1 MHNMKLNIKIIS
13 SIGGLILTL
22 ILSSYIGH
30 QSSFSPEEILLKAEK
45 KRSPWSQMSMLA
57 ELNTVINSKEKQSIY
72 KVFFK
77 DSENTLVA
85 FKEPK
90 FEKGNILLMVG
101 EDLWYY
107 VRDTKR
113 PTRITPV
120 QKLSGSV
127 SYGDLARL
135 GWSKDYTIDSHEES
149 TLNNASTYILNLHAK
164 SQGATYQKIK
174 LWIDKSS
181 FKPVQAEVFLLS
193 GKLYKSL
200 KFSKYQTIAGE
211 EVNTQIEFIDHFS
224 KDQKSVLDFTQIT
237 QEKNIPNRYFI
248 KTSLAVV
255 SDEVCQ

>member
-1 MHNMKLNIKIIS
+1 MKIKITS
-13 SIGGLILTL
+13 SIGGLLLAL
-22 ILSSYIGH
+22 ILSSYIDH
-30 QSSFSPEEILLKAEK
+30 QNSFSPEEILLKAEK

-57 ELNTVINSKEKQSIY
+57 ELNTIINSKEKQSIY
-72 KVFFK
+72 KVYFK
-77 DSENTLVA
+77 NSENTLVA

-135 GWSKDYTIDSHEES
+135 GWSKDYTIDSHEE
-149 TLNNASTYILNLHAK
+149 TKLNNTDTYILNLHAK

-174 LWIDKSS
+174 LWIDKNT
-181 FKPVQAEVFLLS
+181 FKPTKAEVFLLS

-200 KFSKYQTIAGE
+200 KFTKYQIIAGE
-211 EVNTQIEFIDHFS
+211 EVNTQIEFIDHFN

-248 KTSLAVV
+248 KTSLAAV